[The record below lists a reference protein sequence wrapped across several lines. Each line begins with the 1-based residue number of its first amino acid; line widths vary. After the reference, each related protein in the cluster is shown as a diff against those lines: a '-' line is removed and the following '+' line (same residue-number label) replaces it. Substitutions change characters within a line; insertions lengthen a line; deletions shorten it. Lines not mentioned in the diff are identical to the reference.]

1 MLAKIGH
8 FEILE
13 LVGRG
18 AMGAVY
24 RAVDPLIG
32 RSVAIKLIRLIGY
45 HDGEEAAFLKD
56 RLFKEAKAAGGLS
69 HPGIVTIYQVGTQDD
84 QAFIAME
91 YIDGVTLESRLDS
104 GKSIDDALFSR
115 VLVEMA
121 AALDYAH
128 QRGIVHRD
136 IKPANIM
143 LTAGGAV
150 KITDFGIAKTLLG
163 RTVTQAGMIL
173 GTPFY
178 MSPEQVQGQPLDGR
192 SDQFALAVI
201 AYQMLTGRRPFDGQ
215 EVTSICYQIVHAE
228 PASPADLNPN
238 LRPEVARV
246 LKRALEKNPANRF
259 PTCAE
264 FAAGLVSACEQA
276 AARPRA
282 EASHRS
288 NNTTA
293 ILPESLPARPA
304 AAPKFSPPASNISPA
319 AAKQPLFRKY
329 MFQFGA
335 MAGTLAAAA
344 LIGGAALLVRPRA
357 IDQLQ
362 AVQSMPRAPLSATI
376 SQAPPVPTPAASRA
390 AAENPEKAASVMHL
404 EKKDQNRKPA
414 RFTMAQADVSRRA
427 VADRPAFRPGGRI
440 IWTGH
445 APKGT
450 LLTIEGAQA
459 STGRVY
465 GRLPGAPVDVRV
477 FPAEDAAGG
486 LTVFTSEEQY
496 ATPVRQATAA
506 GQALISWDPRHVMDV
521 TVWEQPGPGNAWGK
535 LVLRVNSGQL
545 TACMIEWKETRR

>member
-45 HDGEEAAFLKD
+45 NDGEEAAFLKD

-91 YIDGVTLESRLDS
+91 YIDGATLESRLDS
-104 GKSIDDALFSR
+104 DPRIDDALFSR

-163 RTVTQAGMIL
+163 RTVTQSGMIL

-178 MSPEQVQGQPLDGR
+178 MSPEQVQGQALDGR

-201 AYQMLTGRRPFDGQ
+201 AYQMLTGRRPFDGK
-215 EVTSICYQIVHAE
+215 EVTSVCYQIVHAE
-228 PASPADLNPN
+228 RASPADLNPN

-264 FAAGLVSACEQA
+264 FAAALVSAREQA
-276 AARPRA
+276 AGPAA
-282 EASHRS
+282 EPVRRS
-288 NNTTA
+288 NSTTV

-304 AAPKFSPPASNISPA
+304 AAPKSSPPPSNISPA
-319 AAKQPLFRKY
+319 AARQPLFKKRV
-329 MFQFGA
+329 FQFGV
-335 MAGTLAAAA
+335 MAG
-344 LIGGAALLVRPRA
+344 
-357 IDQLQ
+357 
-362 AVQSMPRAPLSATI
+362 
-376 SQAPPVPTPAASRA
+376 
-390 AAENPEKAASVMHL
+390 
-404 EKKDQNRKPA
+404 
-414 RFTMAQADVSRRA
+414 
-427 VADRPAFRPGGRI
+427 
-440 IWTGH
+440 
-445 APKGT
+445 
-450 LLTIEGAQA
+450 
-459 STGRVY
+459 
-465 GRLPGAPVDVRV
+465 
-477 FPAEDAAGG
+477 
-486 LTVFTSEEQY
+486 
-496 ATPVRQATAA
+496 
-506 GQALISWDPRHVMDV
+506 
-521 TVWEQPGPGNAWGK
+521 
-535 LVLRVNSGQL
+535 
-545 TACMIEWKETRR
+545 